1 MTETWL
7 HRVQVIV
14 DEAMQFKSGN
24 KTADQI
30 TGTAYDLSKTFEGI
44 KGEAESIVM
53 QVRKSNEELC
63 AII

>member
-24 KTADQI
+24 KTAAQI
-30 TGTAYDLSKTFEGI
+30 TGTAYDLSKSFEGT
-44 KGEAESIVM
+44 KGEGESIVM
-53 QVRKSNEELC
+53 QVRK
-63 AII
+63 